1 MKTYL
6 DCVPCIIRQIINTL
20 GISGCSDEIGRKVTL
35 ELIKKLENI
44 DYSRTPAANSDIA
57 YIVFRDITGIK
68 DPYYELKRRYNRL
81 ALEIY
86 PELEKAV
93 ESAEDRLYM
102 ALKVAV
108 IGNVIDLGIN
118 TEEASAIDFNKIIED
133 LSKIYFSVNVYDE
146 FKESLKD
153 STNILYLADNAGEI
167 VFDKILIKEL
177 VRLNKKVVLSVKSN
191 PIINDATMEDAVE
204 VNFNGLARVIETGN
218 GCIGI
223 NMDRSSAT
231 FLEEFKKADLII
243 GKGHGNFETLNN
255 NRANIFFLLK
265 AKCDNVANELGVRC
279 SDIVFT
285 RSKK

>member
-20 GISGCSDEIGRKVTL
+20 RISGCSDEIGRKVIF

-44 DYSRTPAANSDIA
+44 DYNRSPAANSDIA
-57 YIVFRDITGIK
+57 YIIFRNVTGIK
-68 DPYYELKRRYNRL
+68 DPYYDLKRRYNRR

-93 ESAEDRLYM
+93 ESAEDRLYL
-102 ALKVAV
+102 AAKAAV
-108 IGNVIDLGIN
+108 IGNVIDFGIN
-118 TEEASAIDFNKIIED
+118 AEEASTIDFNRIAED
-133 LSKIYFSVNVYDE
+133 LSKIHFSVDVYDE

-153 STNILYLADNAGEI
+153 STNILYIADNAGEI
-167 VFDKILIKEL
+167 VFDKIFVKEL
-177 VRLNKKVVLSVKSN
+177 VRLNKKVVLAVKSN

-204 VNFNGLARVIETGN
+204 ANFNNLARVIETGN
-218 GCIGI
+218 GSIGV
-223 NMDRSSAT
+223 NMDYSSDT

-243 GKGHGNFETLNN
+243 GKGHGNFETLNDN
-255 NRANIFFLLK
+255 KANIFFLLK
-265 AKCDNVANELGVRC
+265 AKCDIVANELGVRC
-279 SDIVFT
+279 SDIVFI